1 MLQRLVLSAL
11 ATLIW
16 NTPALADLV
25 VDRTVIR
32 FDTDTPAR
40 QDIEITNTE
49 KDALYLAMDVYE
61 VEDPGTDA
69 EAQLRPKDPN
79 AVTLLVT
86 PDKMILSPGSRK
98 LLRLVNLG
106 GSGDK
111 ERIFRVKVRPV
122 GREIESSTDAVTI
135 VGYEILVIV
144 RPRNPH
150 PILRHERQGRRIT
163 FINDGNTNVLLHSGE
178 QCPAEGAAR
187 KGCATLIPK
196 RLYAGNR
203 WELTLPYDAPVEYS
217 ITIGDDDMRR
227 RFK

>member
-61 VEDPGTDA
+61 VEDQGTDA